1 MRWDLAKCEKTGCC
15 LPRIWIP
22 NAQAKLQKN
31 IARVRRQR
39 KMTFDWRPWFVH
51 LWFHFVAYFFYAV
64 CTGSTNRLRNIA
76 TSELALPDKHKTKGK
91 HWDLQSVQSSSTMT
105 LRGWTTPTMFQSK
118 YHSRQST
125 KLRVG
130 YPKRTSEVWRKPY
143 SYCRKKHHSNYPIR
157 SDSSIFQSSSS
168 KSLERGTLSP
178 VKYGDKSGI
187 TKQCWCHP
195 WTLLNTDVIHHVIQ
209 HVITYYIKNQRWG
222 LHQHTHSCYWTSPW
236 FIIALTGPYMP

>member
-1 MRWDLAKCEKTGCC
+1 MFLLLHSMAGFWISWDGTWQSVKKPWC

-76 TSELALPDKHKTKGK
+76 RSELALPDKHKTKGK
-91 HWDLQSVQSSSTMT
+91 HWDLQSVQSSSTMP

-118 YHSRQST
+118 YSIIQDSIQNF
-125 KLRVG
+125 G
-130 YPKRTSEVWRKPY
+130 WDIPKRTSEVWRTPY
-143 SYCRKKHHSNYPIR
+143 SYCRKNTTPTIASAPTLR
-157 SDSSIFQSSSS
+157 SSSRPAPKAWRQATIS
-168 KSLERGTLSP
+168 FKM
-178 VKYGDKSGI
+178 
-187 TKQCWCHP
+187 WCSALYHP
-195 WTLLNTDVIHHVIQ
+195 SNMVINHD
-209 HVITYYIKNQRWG
+209 
-222 LHQHTHSCYWTSPW
+222 
-236 FIIALTGPYMP
+236 

>member
-51 LWFHFVAYFFYAV
+51 LWFHFVACFFYAV

-130 YPKRTSEVWRKPY
+130 YPKKNFRSMAQTVFLLP
-143 SYCRKKHHSNYPIR
+143 KKNTTPTIPSAPTLR
-157 SDSSIFQSSSS
+157 SSSLPAPKAWREALYHPS
-168 KSLERGTLSP
+168 NMVINQESP
-178 VKYGDKSGI
+178 SNVDVI
-187 TKQCWCHP
+187 RELC
-195 WTLLNTDVIHHVIQ
+195 WTLMSSTMSSNML
-209 HVITYYIKNQRWG
+209 
-222 LHQHTHSCYWTSPW
+222 
-236 FIIALTGPYMP
+236 